1 MASRLDKVLL
11 VEGKQEVRLIP
22 ELMEANGIDWGPRK
36 QPTVY
41 IREYDGY
48 EKLIAPDVIA
58 TELQASGLK
67 ILGVILDADEQ
78 PESRWQSLRNASL
91 QAIPDLPEL
100 LPSRG
105 LIHTR
110 QQGIKFGVWIMPD
123 NQMRGMLETFLAD
136 IVPEGKQDLWQ
147 FAKKATAE
155 AKSHQAPFKDS
166 QRDKANIYSWLAW
179 QNPPG
184 RQLHQAVME
193 RILDPH
199 HPKSKPFVTW
209 FKRLYDLDLYDLDS

>member
-1 MASRLDKVLL
+1 MTGRFDKVLL
-11 VEGKQEVRLIP
+11 VEGKQELRLIP
-22 ELMEANGIDWGPRK
+22 ELMEANGVDWGTRQ

-48 EKLIAPDVIA
+48 EKLIAPDVIT

-67 ILGVILDADEQ
+67 RLGVIVDADER

-91 QAIPDLPEL
+91 QAMPDLPES
-100 LPSRG
+100 LPSQG
-105 LIHTR
+105 LIHHS
-110 QQGIKFGVWIMPD
+110 QQGIKFGIWIMPD
-123 NQMRGMLETFLAD
+123 NQMQGMLETFLAD
-136 IVPEGKQDLWQ
+136 IIPEDKQDLWQ
-147 FAKKATAE
+147 FAQQVTAE

-184 RQLHQAVME
+184 RQLHQAITE
-193 RILDPH
+193 RILDPR

-209 FKRLYDLDLYDLDS
+209 FKCLYDL